1 MAAVQAPLLAAS
13 LARGYSISA
22 QVVSMLFIW
31 GLFADLFGA
40 VLNYG
45 STRWFEMLT
54 TEEAEYLQ
62 QTWVASES
70 KGELNKPNGGQGPS
84 IFDIWLA
91 FSIKLGYYLAVLGL
105 ILLVSGLL
113 VLIWSE
119 TSLHVVFKIISTL
132 LCVFFSATTIPFASK
147 HDRKAAIYLL
157 RLKRQ
162 SG

>member
-1 MAAVQAPLLAAS
+1 
-13 LARGYSISA
+13 
-22 QVVSMLFIW
+22 MLFIW

-45 STRWFEMLT
+45 SMRWFEMLT
-54 TEEAEYLQ
+54 TEEAQYLQ
-62 QTWVASES
+62 KTWVASES
-70 KGELNKPNGGQGPS
+70 KDEIDEPDDGPS
-84 IFDIWLA
+84 IFDRWLA
-91 FSIKLGYYLAVLGL
+91 SSIKLGYYLAVLGL

-113 VLIWSE
+113 VLIWNES
-119 TSLHVVFKIISTL
+119 SLHVVFKIISTL
-132 LCVFFSATTIPFASK
+132 LCVFFSATTIPFTYK